1 MGHGV
6 MRLTELS
13 LILLPIAL
21 FALWRLAAAAASPRL
36 LVLAALTLLCLAA
49 ALAWLGFGRAL
60 GPGRYVPAG
69 LSGGEI
75 VHGQM
80 DRR

>member
-1 MGHGV
+1 

-21 FALWRLAAAAASPRL
+21 FVLWRLAAAAASPRL
-36 LVLAALTLLCLAA
+36 LAMAALALLCLAA
-49 ALAWLGFGRAL
+49 ALIWLGFGRAL

-69 LSGGEI
+69 LQSGQVVPGHAE
-75 VHGQM
+75 
-80 DRR
+80 RRR